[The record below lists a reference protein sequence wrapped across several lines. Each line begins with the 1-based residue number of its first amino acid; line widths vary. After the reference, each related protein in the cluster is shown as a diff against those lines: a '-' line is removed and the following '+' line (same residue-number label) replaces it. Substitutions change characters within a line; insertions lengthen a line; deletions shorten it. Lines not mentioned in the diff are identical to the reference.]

1 MNNDNTPAIANS
13 LHRIG
18 VYDRAGA
25 WVFDDDK
32 KGLYAEP
39 FVFGSS
45 QMIDTAILTKG
56 LELDRDYQY
65 NITISASE
73 MPMYDCV
80 ITREGEE
87 TCGGYIYRLDGG
99 ELTGWLCPATTKFFG
114 EHPERIYVYVEKG
127 ERVYTPAPETDD
139 DWEIIEL
146 GENTYS
152 QVAPYVA

>member
-25 WVFDDDK
+25 WVFDDVG

-45 QMIDTAILTKG
+45 QMIDSAILAKG

-65 NITISASE
+65 NITISASP
-73 MPMYDCV
+73 MPMSDCV
-80 ITREGEE
+80 LTREGDE
-87 TCGGYIYRLDGG
+87 TCGGYMYRLDDGA
-99 ELTGWLCPATTKFFG
+99 LTGWLCPATKKFFG

-127 ERVYTPAPETDD
+127 QQVFSSEPELD